1 MKTTI
6 IRTILISAAAVV
18 LSGLPAWAQNA
29 PAGKGKGV
37 GSLFPASPEKTPDP
51 FSSSEE
57 VPRGGPRKLIA
68 VSRFDANGAFVAHYG
83 GWDIGGGLAAQLISE
98 LTRTGRFIVIE
109 RADLGASLREQQL
122 GMMGVVS
129 PETAAQPGQVLG
141 AQLLIHGSVTEFD
154 ETARGQGLQA
164 GVGVFGARIGIGGNK
179 VTARVAIDLRII
191 DATTGQIV
199 ASERAEA
206 EASQRAVNTSVSA
219 GPVVIGNGAFSR
231 TPLGEASRNAIAR
244 AVGLIVGRTERV
256 AWSGR
261 IVEVSDEGVYVN
273 AGSDANLSRGQRL
286 VVSTVVKKLTDPATG
301 LPLGVVERRL
311 GEIEI
316 ESVSD
321 KFSVARMVTPVHVER
336 GDLVRVSGDH
346 LASTPEMH
354 AHSPNLALSRPG
366 PSVEDLRQA
375 IQDVS
380 SAANISVP
388 PAFPISSTAMSV
400 PTGDPTLSQL
410 PGALPNAAPSGG
422 AGSTPAGATA
432 GQAFE
437 LPADPR
443 ALSAAQ

>member
-6 IRTILISAAAVV
+6 IRTILISAAAVL
-18 LSGLPAWAQNA
+18 LSGLVASAQQA
-29 PAGKGKGV
+29 QV
-37 GSLFPASPEKTPDP
+37 EKTPDP
-51 FSSSEE
+51 FSGAD
-57 VPRGGPRKLIA
+57 PGGAPRKLIA

-98 LTRTGRFIVIE
+98 LTRTGRFIVVE
-109 RADLGASLREQQL
+109 RADLGAALREQQL
-122 GMMGVVS
+122 GMMAVVS
-129 PETAAQPGQVLG
+129 PESAAQPGQVLG
-141 AQLLIHGSVTEFD
+141 AQLLIHGSVTEFE
-154 ETARGQGLQA
+154 ETARGKGVQA

-191 DATTGQIV
+191 DATTGQILV
-199 ASERAEA
+199 SERAEA
-206 EASQRAVNTSVSA
+206 EASQRSVSTSVSA

-261 IVEVSDEGVYVN
+261 IVEVGDEGVYVN

-301 LPLGVVERRL
+301 LPLGAVERRL

-316 ESVSD
+316 ESVSE
-321 KFSVARMVTPVHVER
+321 KFSVARMLSPIQVER
-336 GDLVRVSGDH
+336 GDLVRVSGERTAA
-346 LASTPEMH
+346 LGTH
-354 AHSPNLALSRPG
+354 AHSPNVALSRPG
-366 PSVEDLRQA
+366 QMPSVDDLRQA

-380 SAANISVP
+380 SAASISMP
-388 PAFPISSTAMSV
+388 PAFPIGGTAMSV
-400 PTGDPTLSQL
+400 PTGDSILSQL
-410 PGALPNAAPSGG
+410 PGALPNTTPFGS
-422 AGSTPAGATA
+422 AGSTPAAATA
-432 GQAFE
+432 GQTFE

>member
-1 MKTTI
+1 
-6 IRTILISAAAVV
+6 
-18 LSGLPAWAQNA
+18 
-29 PAGKGKGV
+29 
-37 GSLFPASPEKTPDP
+37 
-51 FSSSEE
+51 
-57 VPRGGPRKLIA
+57 
-68 VSRFDANGAFVAHYG
+68 
-83 GWDIGGGLAAQLISE
+83 
-98 LTRTGRFIVIE
+98 
-109 RADLGASLREQQL
+109 
-122 GMMGVVS
+122 MMGVLGA
-129 PETAAQPGQVLG
+129 ETAAQPGQVLG
-141 AQLLIHGSVTEFD
+141 AQLLVHGSVTEFE
-154 ETARGQGLQA
+154 ETARGKGVQA

-206 EASQRAVNTSVSA
+206 EASQRSVSTSVSA

-244 AVGLIVGRTERV
+244 AVGLIVGKTETV

-301 LPLGVVERRL
+301 LPLGALERRL

-316 ESVSD
+316 ESVSE
-321 KFSVARMVTPVHVER
+321 KYSVARMLSPIQVER
-336 GDLVRVSGDH
+336 GDVVRVSGDRTAAA
-346 LASTPEMH
+346 LGTPT
-354 AHSPNLALSRPG
+354 HSSNLALSRPG
-366 PSVEDLRQA
+366 QMPSVEDLRQA

-380 SAANISVP
+380 SAANISMP
-388 PAFPISSTAMSV
+388 PAFPSGGTAMSV
-400 PTGDPTLSQL
+400 PTGDSILSQL
-410 PGALPNAAPSGG
+410 PGALPNTTPFGG

-432 GQAFE
+432 GQTFE

-443 ALSAAQ
+443 SLSAAQ

>member
-6 IRTILISAAAVV
+6 IRTVLISAAAV
-18 LSGLPAWAQNA
+18 LISGLPASAQPLQTEA
-29 PAGKGKGV
+29 PN
-37 GSLFPASPEKTPDP
+37 
-51 FSSSEE
+51 
-57 VPRGGPRKLIA
+57 GGPRKLIA

-98 LTRTGRFIVIE
+98 LTRTGRFIVVE
-109 RADLGASLREQQL
+109 RADLGAALREQQL
-122 GMMGVVS
+122 GMMAVVS

-141 AQLLIHGSVTEFD
+141 AQLLIHGSVTEFE
-154 ETARGQGLQA
+154 ETARGKGVQA

-206 EASQRAVNTSVSA
+206 EASQRSVSTSVSA

-244 AVGLIVGRTERV
+244 AVGLIVGRAEAV

-261 IVEVSDEGVYVN
+261 IVEVGDEGVYVN

-301 LPLGVVERRL
+301 LALGVVERRL

-316 ESVSD
+316 ESVN
-321 KFSVARMVTPVHVER
+321 KRFSVARMLTPIQVER
-336 GDLVRVSGDH
+336 GDLVRVSGERTAA
-346 LASTPEMH
+346 ASGTQTH
-354 AHSPNLALSRPG
+354 ASNVAFARPG
-366 PSVEDLRQA
+366 QMPSVEDLRQA
-375 IQDVS
+375 VQDVS
-380 SAANISVP
+380 SAATLNMP
-388 PAFPISSTAMSV
+388 PAFPIGGTAMSV
-400 PTGDPTLSQL
+400 PTGDAILSQL
-410 PGALPNAAPSGG
+410 PGGLPNTTPFGG
-422 AGSTPAGATA
+422 SGSTPPGATA

-437 LPADPR
+437 LPTDPR
-443 ALSAAQ
+443 SLSATQ